1 MKVSIKDTTNK
12 DAGSVQLPI
21 QFSEEYRPDLIIRSV
36 LSLQA
41 NARTPYGAKA
51 DAGKRASAELSRR
64 RRKYRGSYGFGI
76 SRVPRKILSRN
87 GTRMNWVGAFAPGMV
102 GGRRAHPPKPTRD
115 WTQKINKTENRKAIR
130 SALAATMNK
139 EIVAARGHKVP
150 KDYPFIISDDFEK
163 IEKTKDAIA
172 ALEQL
177 DLTAEL
183 ERADQKKVRAGKG
196 TMRGRRYKR
205 RTGPLVVVSKKD
217 LALAKGARN
226 IPGIDI
232 VVVDELN
239 TQTLA
244 PGTHAGRITLFTQ
257 SAITRLADE
266 GLFTQSYKGAKVEKE
281 ARAPR
286 VTKKTVKTAKK
297 ATAKKATKTAAKTA
311 SKKTVK
317 KAAKKVSA

>member
-12 DAGSVQLPI
+12 ETGTVQLPI

-41 NARTPYGAKA
+41 NARTPYGAKP

-64 RRKYRGSYGFGI
+64 RRKYRGSYGIGI

-87 GTRMNWVGAFAPGMV
+87 GTRMNWVGAFAPGTV

-139 EIVAARGHKVP
+139 ELVAARGHKVP

-172 ALEQL
+172 ALTQL
-177 DLTAEL
+177 ELDSEL

-239 TQTLA
+239 TQILA
-244 PGTHAGRITLFTQ
+244 PGTHAGRITLYTQ
-257 SAITRLADE
+257 SAITRLAEE
-266 GLFTQSYKGAKVEKE
+266 GLFTQNYKGARVEKE
-281 ARAPR
+281 ARPAPA
-286 VTKKTVKTAKK
+286 KKVRKAVKTAKK
-297 ATAKKATKTAAKTA
+297 ATA
-311 SKKTVK
+311 VK
-317 KAAKKVSA
+317 KAAKTPAKKVTA